1 LNYLNANGNIFAVL
15 DLSNN
20 YWLNTFYAG
29 NNDSLREVIF
39 PDSMYNYN
47 WLGNSSS
54 YEPSISNIDI
64 YNTKNLRYINFSN
77 YILC

>member
-1 LNYLNANGNIFAVL
+1 LNYLNANGNIFSVL

-54 YEPSISNIDI
+54 YVPSISNIDI
-64 YNTKNLRYINFSN
+64 YNTKNH
-77 YILC
+77 